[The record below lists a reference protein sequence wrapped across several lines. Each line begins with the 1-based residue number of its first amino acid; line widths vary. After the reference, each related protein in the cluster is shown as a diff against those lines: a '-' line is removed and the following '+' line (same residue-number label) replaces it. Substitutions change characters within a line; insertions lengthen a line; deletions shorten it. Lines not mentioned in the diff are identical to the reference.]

1 MRRKRMTTMKN
12 KYTKKSLEEK
22 KVEVQKLTK
31 DMQTQ
36 INQYFDSVDDLKA
49 YLSFM
54 SRFYQYSLNNV
65 ALIQSKFPGAQAV
78 GSYQFWKNHGYIVN
92 KGEKGI
98 PILVPQKAGDKFRDA
113 SGKWKAISKAN
124 EIEKKAIAA
133 EKVDIRK
140 GGLYFSIG
148 HVFEISQTN
157 ALAADLP
164 KIFPNRWLEGEVR
177 DYNVLFRGMK
187 KIAERNGIQFIE
199 PRSELGAAKGV
210 FYPLTCEVALNPRN
224 SELQNVK
231 TLLHELAHAKIH
243 THEKME
249 NYTDAEREFQAEM
262 TAYAVS
268 FYFGL
273 DTSEYSLRYLA
284 SWTHGKE
291 FKDKTQLLKE
301 VHETAVE
308 FISTIEEEVQKWQ
321 EITHEE
327 NRQEKEKKQM
337 GERSILFVTFQ
348 TASVEYEFMSI
359 ADLRQKVMDDAN
371 HPYRFSNRENVSTL
385 SDEAFLAQFNTDN
398 KERFAAIDENRLD
411 RPSVLIQ
418 WSENGNLKQNTIIP
432 FGEANERMAAI
443 AKEQLNELGYQKT
456 RYHLLI
462 PKSLDPDFAK
472 AEIIAMDRL
481 DLGDGGYTSPYE
493 QIIAEK
499 PCLSEAVKAALKKE
513 MEEARQHSEEKEA
526 SSVVHQPEQPSKIEV
541 DLAQKYE
548 TFLSLKAAED
558 IHQVETIIN
567 RAVAEERYFATRST
581 VIENGLIA
589 EDAAQKI
596 EKNTEEKWKGEQGQL
611 EREAQPRRGS
621 YKLSCGNRKEQE
633 MER

>member
-1 MRRKRMTTMKN
+1 MTTMKN
-12 KYTKKSLEEK
+12 KYAKKSLEEK

-36 INQYFDSVDDLKA
+36 INQYFDSADDLKD

-78 GSYQFWKNHGYIVN
+78 GSYQFWRNHGYMVN

-98 PILVPQKAGDKFRDA
+98 PILVPQKAGDRFRDA
-113 SGKWKAISKAN
+113 SGEWKAVSKAN
-124 EIEKKAIAA
+124 EKEKKAIEA

-148 HVFEISQTN
+148 YVFDIAQTN
-157 ALAADLP
+157 ASAADLP
-164 KIFPNRWLEGEVR
+164 KIFPNRWLEGGVR
-177 DYNVLFRGMK
+177 EYNLLFQGMK

-199 PRSELGAAKGV
+199 PHSELGVAKGV
-210 FYPLTCEVALNPRN
+210 FYPLTREVALNPRN

-231 TLLHELAHAKIH
+231 TLLHELTHAKLH

-273 DTSEYSLRYLA
+273 DTSEYSLRYLT
-284 SWTHGKE
+284 SWSQEKE

-308 FISTIEEEVQKWQ
+308 FISTIEEEVQKQQ
-321 EITHEE
+321 EITHE
-327 NRQEKEKKQM
+327 NRQEKEEKQVE
-337 GERSILFVTFQ
+337 ERSILFVTFQ
-348 TASVEYEFMSI
+348 MASVEYEFISI
-359 ADLRQKVMDDAN
+359 ADLRQKVTDDATYL
-371 HPYRFSNRENVSTL
+371 YRFSNRENVSKL
-385 SDEAFLAQFNTDN
+385 SDEAFLAQFNTEN
-398 KERFAAIDENRLD
+398 KERLAAVDENDLD

-432 FGEANERMAAI
+432 FGEANEQMAAI
-443 AKEQLNELGYQKT
+443 VKEQLNELGYQKT

-481 DLGDGGYTSPYE
+481 DLGDGEYTSPYE

-499 PCLSEAVKAALKKE
+499 PRLPEAVKAALKK
-513 MEEARQHSEEKEA
+513 
-526 SSVVHQPEQPSKIEV
+526 
-541 DLAQKYE
+541 
-548 TFLSLKAAED
+548 
-558 IHQVETIIN
+558 
-567 RAVAEERYFATRST
+567 
-581 VIENGLIA
+581 
-589 EDAAQKI
+589 
-596 EKNTEEKWKGEQGQL
+596 
-611 EREAQPRRGS
+611 
-621 YKLSCGNRKEQE
+621 
-633 MER
+633 